1 MPTINEV
8 YRDAVL
14 RHQVDVRRYTAGV
27 NKQVAALL
35 EKADAELVEKLR
47 ARLAKF
53 EGKPL
58 DVTSERWKAL
68 LADIRDWRQSAI
80 QDYKD
85 LTRKELGNFSVHEG
99 QANTTMLNDSV
110 GLVGIEFASV
120 AASQL
125 RAIITSQPFQGRLLN
140 DWFNTLEAA
149 DQARLVQAIQLG
161 MTQGETIDDIVRR
174 VVGTREAGYADGILS
189 VTRRDAQG
197 IVRTAVNF
205 VSNEA
210 RDSVLE
216 ENDDIVTAKI
226 WVSTLDGRTTP
237 ICQANDG
244 KGTPIG
250 NNELPKSIQPLQP
263 PGITPPA
270 HFNCRSTMVGYID
283 GVGLVGKR
291 PYVSDTRTRKSREA
305 DFEAEAAA
313 TGRPIQDIR
322 QDWADANVGEVPS
335 ATNYNDWLKGQSSQF
350 QDEVLGPT
358 RGKLFREGGVTLDQ
372 FMDRS
377 GNELTLAQLKD
388 RLLPE
393 TSAVD
398 PLADPVAYSPSNEYH
413 GLWEYQDDHGSLTD
427 YHVKTE
433 NKALHEY
440 VGPTHSYINDY
451 LRELERIKD
460 PTAEGYVSELT
471 KMFSPTTQDYTL
483 FRSIGGSYG
492 KQLFSSLEVGD
503 VVSDAGFTSTSRSI
517 RVALDFT
524 GNSTKAPTFVFRYPM
539 GRQAIITNIEEVELI
554 LPPNVKFR
562 VVRITNEAIVNIA
575 GSKAVVPKLIE
586 LEVLP

>member
-1 MPTINEV
+1 MKVRSPQAIFKFFQQHFKNTGDDLSGGQCGQIAYLMNKWNPELKIKGVLVGKGEIGHIVVEYEGKLYDGMGVPLTLRPGEKLLDVELVPSDSGNRYTFVSKQKGRLVAEAMVEVDTRPLAIESWEARLIEGAEIKLPALIQTAAKEQPTINQI

-27 NKQVAALL
+27 NKQVATLL

-68 LADIRDWRQSAI
+68 LADIRDWRHSAL

-85 LTRKELGNFSVHEG
+85 LTRKELGEFSVHEG
-99 QANTTMLNDSV
+99 QANTTMLNNSV
-110 GLVGIEFASV
+110 GLVDVEFASV
-120 AASQL
+120 AGAQL

-149 DQARLVQAIQLG
+149 DQVRLVQAIQLG

-189 VTRRDAQG
+189 ITRRDAQG

-250 NNELPKSIQPLQP
+250 NNELPKGVQPLQP

-305 DFEAEAAA
+305 DFEAEAAT

-322 QDWADANVGEVPS
+322 QDWADANVGDVPS
-335 ATNYNDWLKGQSSQF
+335 ATNYNDWLKGQSAQF

-372 FMDRS
+372 FVDRS
-377 GNELTLAQLKD
+377 GNELTIEQLKA
-388 RLLPE
+388 RL
-393 TSAVD
+393 
-398 PLADPVAYSPSNEYH
+398 
-413 GLWEYQDDHGSLTD
+413 
-427 YHVKTE
+427 
-433 NKALHEY
+433 
-440 VGPTHSYINDY
+440 
-451 LRELERIKD
+451 
-460 PTAEGYVSELT
+460 
-471 KMFSPTTQDYTL
+471 
-483 FRSIGGSYG
+483 
-492 KQLFSSLEVGD
+492 
-503 VVSDAGFTSTSRSI
+503 
-517 RVALDFT
+517 
-524 GNSTKAPTFVFRYPM
+524 
-539 GRQAIITNIEEVELI
+539 
-554 LPPNVKFR
+554 
-562 VVRITNEAIVNIA
+562 
-575 GSKAVVPKLIE
+575 
-586 LEVLP
+586 